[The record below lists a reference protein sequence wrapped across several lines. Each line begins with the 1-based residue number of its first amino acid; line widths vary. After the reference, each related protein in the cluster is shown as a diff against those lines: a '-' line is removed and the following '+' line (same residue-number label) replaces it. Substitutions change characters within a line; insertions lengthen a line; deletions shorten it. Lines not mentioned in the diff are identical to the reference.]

1 MAPSEETM
9 ARTLLSIVLA
19 LVAFA
24 AQAADTRRYAVI
36 SLIGDEMLV
45 VGASASTGQRLDRNA
60 RSFVRLDDPVIDKT
74 VLLASNE
81 ALKRVTGADPVLLFA
96 RERPL
101 YAMQQRLMN
110 EGQGMSNLLGYIRP
124 LVQGSGATHLVM
136 FTKAR
141 REARMQL
148 SDMWVGTGMVEGVGF
163 YVDPTTEIIVREKQ
177 QNATGFVAAFA
188 YFDVA
193 LVDLGKGA
201 IVGEQ
206 RVMASTAAATPNSV
220 ATDVWSGISGADKM
234 RMLQKILREE
244 VARTVPAL
252 LKESN

>member
-1 MAPSEETM
+1 MLRIAI
-9 ARTLLSIVLA
+9 TLLCSLFA
-19 LVAFA
+19 LTA
-24 AQAADTRRYAVI
+24 AAADRRYAVL

-45 VGASASTGQRLDRNA
+45 VGAQATTGQRLDRNA
-60 RSFVRLDDPVIDKT
+60 RTFVRLDDPIIDKT
-74 VLLASNE
+74 VLLAANE
-81 ALKRVTGADPVLLFA
+81 ALKSATGSDPVLLFA

-101 YAMQQRLMN
+101 YATQQRLMN
-110 EGQGMSNLLGYIRP
+110 EGQGMVNLLGHIRP
-124 LVQGSGATHLVM
+124 LVQGSGATHLVL

-148 SDMWVGTGMVEGVGF
+148 SDTALGTGTVEGVGF
-163 YVDPTTEIIVREKQ
+163 YVDPYTEVVIREKQ
-177 QNATGFVAAFA
+177 QNAVGFVAAFA

-193 LVDLGKGA
+193 LVDLAQGA

-206 RVMASTAAATPNSV
+206 RVTGSRTMAAPNAV
-220 ATDVWSGISGADKM
+220 ATEVWSGISGAEKM
-234 RMLQKILREE
+234 RMLQGIIKQE

>member
-1 MAPSEETM
+1 MLRLAF
-9 ARTLLSIVLA
+9 ALVFA
-19 LVAFA
+19 LVALG
-24 AQAADTRRYAVI
+24 AQAADARKYAVL

-45 VGASASTGQRLDRNA
+45 VGASTTTGQRLDRNS
-60 RSFVRLDDPVIDKT
+60 RSYVRLDDPIIDKT
-74 VLLASNE
+74 VLLAANE
-81 ALKRVTGADPVLLFA
+81 TLKGLTGADPTLLFA
-96 RERPL
+96 RERSL

-110 EGQGMSNLLGYIRP
+110 EGQGMVNLLGNIKP
-124 LVQGSGATHLVM
+124 LVQNSGATHLVL

-148 SDMWVGTGMVEGVGF
+148 ADIALGTGTVEGVGF
-163 YVDPTTEIIVREKQ
+163 YVDPNTEVIVRDRQ
-177 QNATGFVAAFA
+177 QNATGFVAAYA

-206 RVMASTAAATPNSV
+206 RVTASRTMAAPNSV
-220 ATDVWSGISGADKM
+220 ATEVWSGISGAEKM
-234 RMLQKILREE
+234 RMLQGILRQE

>member
-1 MAPSEETM
+1 M
-9 ARTLLSIVLA
+9 ARLALA
-19 LVAFA
+19 LVSMLFA
-24 AQAADTRRYAVI
+24 VAASGADARKYAVL
-36 SLIGDEMLV
+36 SLIGDEMLI
-45 VGASASTGQRLDRNA
+45 VGAGQSTGQRLDRNP
-60 RSFVRLDDPVIDKT
+60 RSYVRLDDPIVDKT
-74 VLLASNE
+74 VLLAANE
-81 ALKRVTGADPVLLFA
+81 TLKQATGAEPVLLFA
-96 RERPL
+96 QERPL

-110 EGQGMSNLLGYIRP
+110 EGQGMVNLLGYIRP
-124 LVQGSGATHLVM
+124 LIGNSGATHLVL

-163 YVDPTTEIIVREKQ
+163 YVDSTTEVIIRDKQ
-177 QNATGFVAAFA
+177 QNAVGFVAAFA

-206 RVMASTAAATPNSV
+206 RVMASKTMAAPASV
-220 ATDVWSGISGADKM
+220 ATEVWSGISGAEKM
-234 RMLQKILREE
+234 RMLQLILRRE
-244 VARTVPAL
+244 VDRTLPVL

>member
-1 MAPSEETM
+1 M
-9 ARTLLSIVLA
+9 ARFLLAVLGA
-19 LVAFA
+19 LFA
-24 AQAADTRRYAVI
+24 LGAAAADARKYAVL

-45 VGASASTGQRLDRNA
+45 VGASSTTGQRLDRNS
-60 RSFVRLDDPVIDKT
+60 RNYVRLDDPIIDKT
-74 VLLASNE
+74 VLLAANE
-81 ALKRVTGADPVLLFA
+81 TLKGLTGVEPTLLFA
-96 RERPL
+96 RERAL

-110 EGQGMSNLLGYIRP
+110 EGQGMVNLLGNIKP
-124 LVQGSGATHLVM
+124 LVQNSGATHLVL

-148 SDMWVGTGMVEGVGF
+148 ADIALGTGTVEGVGF
-163 YVDPTTEIIVREKQ
+163 YVDPNTEVIVRDKQ
-177 QNATGFVAAFA
+177 QNATGFVAAYA

-206 RVMASTAAATPNSV
+206 RVAASRTMAAPNSV
-220 ATDVWSGISGADKM
+220 ATEVWSGISGAEKM
-234 RMLQKILREE
+234 RMLQGILRQE

>member
-1 MAPSEETM
+1 
-9 ARTLLSIVLA
+9 
-19 LVAFA
+19 
-24 AQAADTRRYAVI
+24 
-36 SLIGDEMLV
+36 
-45 VGASASTGQRLDRNA
+45 VGAGQATGQRLDRNP
-60 RSFVRLDDPVIDKT
+60 RSYVRLDDPIIDKT
-74 VLLASNE
+74 VLLTANE
-81 ALKRVTGADPVLLFA
+81 TLKAVTGVEPVLLFA

-110 EGQGMSNLLGYIRP
+110 EGQGMVNLLGSIRP
-124 LVQGSGATHLVM
+124 LLGNTGATHLVL

-148 SDMWVGTGMVEGVGF
+148 SDMALGTGMVEGVGF
-163 YVDPTTEIIVREKQ
+163 YVDPNTEVIIREKQ
-177 QNATGFVAAFA
+177 QNANGFVAAFT

-206 RVMASTAAATPNSV
+206 RVTASRVMATPASV
-220 ATDVWSGISGADKM
+220 ATEVWSGISGAEKM
-234 RMLQKILREE
+234 RMLTTILRRE
-244 VARTVPAL
+244 VERTIPAL

>member
-1 MAPSEETM
+1 MGRLA
-9 ARTLLSIVLA
+9 LA
-19 LVAFA
+19 LVSMLFA
-24 AQAADTRRYAVI
+24 ASALGADARRYAVL
-36 SLIGDEMLV
+36 SLIGDEMLI
-45 VGASASTGQRLDRNA
+45 VGASQATGQRLDRNP
-60 RSFVRLDDPVIDKT
+60 RSYVRLDDPIIDKT
-74 VLLASNE
+74 VLLAANE
-81 ALKRVTGADPVLLFA
+81 TLKRETGVEPVLLFA

-110 EGQGMSNLLGYIRP
+110 EGQGMVNLLGHIRP
-124 LVQGSGATHLVM
+124 LVGNSGATHLVL

-148 SDMWVGTGMVEGVGF
+148 SDMWLGTGMVEGVGF
-163 YVDPTTEIIVREKQ
+163 YVDPNTEVLLRDRQ
-177 QNATGFVAAFA
+177 QTANGFVAAYA

-206 RVMASTAAATPNSV
+206 RVMASKVMAAPASV
-220 ATDVWSGISGADKM
+220 ATEVWSGISGAEKM
-234 RMLQKILREE
+234 RMLQLILRRE
-244 VARTVPAL
+244 VDRTIPAL